1 MFKSIRIG
9 TEAVIINT
17 ELSSGVCIA
26 DIQHHLYED
35 CDDTLLRRAQIRFN
49 TGDIQPLGKFTSL
62 KQVPVIR
69 INGASVIYYEDLL
82 PLIKGLYGINTNQY
96 KLVQV
101 EDVIDYLLEFLNND
115 KASLNL
121 NNKEEIR
128 EFYNWLSPKLEIRS
142 AKVTKA
148 LLMYDASS
156 PLDDLILPYDYHG
169 WYISSVM
176 YDGRLHRRLFE

>member
-9 TEAVIINT
+9 AETVIVNT
-17 ELSSGVCIA
+17 ELSSGVCIT
-26 DIQHHLYED
+26 DIQNYIDED
-35 CDDTLLRRAQIRFN
+35 CDDDLLLRAQKRFN
-49 TGDIQPLGKFTSL
+49 IGDIQPLNTFLSFK
-62 KQVPVIR
+62 VPVIR
-69 INGASVIYYEDLL
+69 INGDNVIYYEDLL
-82 PLIKGLYGINTNQY
+82 PLIKGLYHINTNQY

-121 NNKEEIR
+121 NNKEEIC

-148 LLMYDASS
+148 LLTHDTSS
-156 PLDDLILPYDYHG
+156 PSDDLILPYDYHG
-169 WYISSVM
+169 WYISSVIFC
-176 YDGRLHRRLFE
+176 GKLCRRLFE